1 MVDID
6 VIINDASADY
16 NKSDFYSL
24 STPELIK
31 YISHSVIKT
40 LLTSGDIHL
49 PHQNSCKVS

>member
-16 NKSDFYSL
+16 NKFDFYSL